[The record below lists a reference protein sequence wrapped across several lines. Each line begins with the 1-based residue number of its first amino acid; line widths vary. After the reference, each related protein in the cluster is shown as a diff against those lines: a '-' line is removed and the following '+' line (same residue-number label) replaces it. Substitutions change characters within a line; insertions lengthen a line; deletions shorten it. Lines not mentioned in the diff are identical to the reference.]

1 MKLAALLL
9 VGASAALGQGLN
21 GIWTGAF
28 PGRENQPQDIA
39 FQFKQSG
46 AALTGK
52 LYGEFQSAPIL
63 DGKVTGTDVVF
74 VVVAQEQTGNQISE
88 TRMRFTGT
96 LRGGELELTRSREGM
111 TNAGNAG
118 SFQVRN
124 DTKLTFRLKPLGN

>member
-1 MKLAALLL
+1 MRLAAALLL
-9 VGASAALGQGLN
+9 CAATALAQSLN
-21 GIWTGAF
+21 GIWTGMV
-28 PGRENQPQDIA
+28 PGRDNQLQDIA

-63 DGKVTGTDVVF
+63 EGKVTGHEVSF
-74 VVVAQEQTGNQISE
+74 VVLAQEQTGNQVSE
-88 TRMRFTGT
+88 TRMRFTGAIKD
-96 LRGGELELTRSREGM
+96 GELELTRAREGM

-124 DTKLTFRLKPLGN
+124 DTKLTFRLKPLGK